1 MNAPDCWPLDVP
13 DLQGGAALGLVGGG
27 VGDGRGD
34 DHGGAGAVAVPHL
47 SGGHDT
53 VDI

>member
-1 MNAPDCWPLDVP
+1 MWCYLLTSDVP
-13 DLQGGAALGLVGGG
+13 DLEGGAALSLVSG
-27 VGDGRGD
+27 VGESRGD
-34 DHGGAGAVAVPHL
+34 DHGGGGAIAVPHL